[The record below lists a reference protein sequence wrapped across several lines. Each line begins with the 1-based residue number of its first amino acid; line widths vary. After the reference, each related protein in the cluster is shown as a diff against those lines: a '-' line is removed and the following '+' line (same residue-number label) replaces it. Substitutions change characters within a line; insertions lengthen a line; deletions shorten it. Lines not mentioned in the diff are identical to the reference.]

1 MNKVS
6 IIIPLHNAV
15 AFVNEAIDSCLNQTY
30 ANIEVIV
37 VENGSKDGSWDC
49 LQGYEDSRL
58 IVHQI
63 EAASATIARNYGYKK
78 STGNYIMFLDADDV
92 LSLDKV
98 ENQMALF
105 KVFGNDFL
113 ISCAWGKF
121 TKTITEALFT
131 PQNVWNDF
139 TPVDWLV
146 TSWSG
151 GGMMQTGCWLASRK
165 LIERAGL
172 WNESLLQNP
181 NDDGE
186 FFCRMILNSKSVK
199 FDKKSLLY
207 YRIPQADNV
216 SQNRSRTAISSLL
229 KSYLSYQT
237 EILKTENSKRVKL
250 ALGYNYLSFIYQY
263 HWYYPELSSRAKKYF
278 YALNIGKMWAV
289 GSEKFQIMV
298 NLFGFKCALLL
309 TSIKR
314 YFI

>member
-49 LQGYEDSRL
+49 LQGYKDSRL

-105 KVFGNDFL
+105 KVFGNDVL

-237 EILKTENSKRVKL
+237 EILKTENSKTMYMQL
-250 ALGYNYLSFIYQY
+250 WLWFEN
-263 HWYYPELSSRAKKYF
+263 
-278 YALNIGKMWAV
+278 ALN
-289 GSEKFQIMV
+289 
-298 NLFGFKCALLL
+298 
-309 TSIKR
+309 
-314 YFI
+314 